1 MYHYPEYTALRGN
14 VQFSGRQAGRGSGC
28 PHSASFS
35 EMAAGRPG
43 KTAEPHDYRRCHRP
57 GDTDVKAGNQRCT
70 EILNCK
76 AKSMKAKNTDMDCR
90 RSDCGIGENGEMIL
104 FQYDFS
110 DLHKA
115 IEAMEGFNRAIDGFI
130 RRHPSW
136 NSRRH
141 TGIAPKRSRTRK
153 KQRLTRLQRRLQRR

>member
-1 MYHYPEYTALRGN
+1 
-14 VQFSGRQAGRGSGC
+14 
-28 PHSASFS
+28 
-35 EMAAGRPG
+35 
-43 KTAEPHDYRRCHRP
+43 
-57 GDTDVKAGNQRCT
+57 
-70 EILNCK
+70 
-76 AKSMKAKNTDMDCR
+76 MDCR

-115 IEAMEGFNRAIDGFI
+115 IEAMEGFNRAIDDFI

-136 NSRRH
+136 TSRRH